1 LDSVDRSELSAS
13 KYCLGRAV
21 SKHYRF

>member
-1 LDSVDRSELSAS
+1 DSVDRSELSAS

>member
-1 LDSVDRSELSAS
+1 SVDRSELSAS

>member
-1 LDSVDRSELSAS
+1 SELSAS

>member
-1 LDSVDRSELSAS
+1 DRSELSAS

>member
-1 LDSVDRSELSAS
+1 RSELSAS

>member
-1 LDSVDRSELSAS
+1 VDRSELSAS